1 MLREKRWTGELEGAA
16 ARLELDKQPSKT
28 SDLSDFLTST
38 ARFFVKC
45 NFTKNMAF
53 LQCVKKVLTD
63 FLTRCKAPENFVL
76 RCFFQFVNTLLDIWC
91 IM

>member
-1 MLREKRWTGELEGAA
+1 MHRVKRRTGELEGAA
-16 ARLELDKQPSKT
+16 ARLELDKQPSKM

-53 LQCVKKVLTD
+53 LKRAKKSVRI
-63 FLTRCKAPENFVL
+63 FLHAEGQQKLPL
-76 RCFFQFVNTLLDIWC
+76 RMSKNLP
-91 IM
+91 